1 MWDFCGQRKHCLSS
15 ILAGLMNIDGAP
27 GIQDAASRN
36 CPLRQRLNRAVAYIS
51 HQHTISIHW
60 RYPEAPLHPC
70 FFSKMKPH
78 FQCLS
83 FETSPVHAHIPVSF
97 LESHSKPVGSCGG
110 INRVTPPHQ
119 VTWQKTCLWTIW
131 CLTLTKGLA
140 KLMDIN
146 AGRLKNQSD
155 NPYLHVSCAP
165 L

>member
-1 MWDFCGQRKHCLSS
+1 MRLLWTKKALLIQHPS
-15 ILAGLMNIDGAP
+15 GLNEYRWSTWNPRRGEQKLPSETKAEQGCSVHFSPAHNQYSLTIPRGP
-27 GIQDAASRN
+27 TAS
-36 CPLRQRLNRAVAYIS
+36 L
-51 HQHTISIHW
+51 
-60 RYPEAPLHPC
+60 